1 MLLVK
6 RNLVIKITNTQPAF
20 ASSKLTTKHQKKT
33 PNILKIDNKG
43 TGTTPI
49 SVNTNIAKLLKYSR
63 KQ

>member
-20 ASSKLTTKHQKKT
+20 ASSKLTTKLQKKT
-33 PNILKIDNKG
+33 PNMLKIDNKG
-43 TGTTPI
+43 SGTTPI
-49 SVNTNIAKLLKYSR
+49 SVNTNIVKLSKYSR